1 MSNHS
6 YIKNEEFSVLKKEIK
21 LTLQIT
27 KLINVDSHTSIQEIK
42 KITKSEFNL
51 PGDDFSLFVKEYDV
65 TNLDSVNLLRT
76 LEYYKS
82 NTLMVTAQRVGLL
95 NFNEKDNLLKSN
107 LGPNQSLNSSQ
118 IQKDN
123 NNILL
128 DLSINNQSQ
137 DLESNLQSKDNRNYQ
152 KILQDK
158 INDAYKNL
166 NNIKKTINNISL
178 NNSRVQTG
186 QNQNPNH
193 SMFNHSVIGI
203 DNSESLESPNRLPR
217 DLVPKSYMSEKR
229 DFRGDFREKPL
240 SISSNRTFSQINQLA
255 TEETS
260 SLTKMKLLS
269 NRNNS
274 KYNIEDDYRIL
285 REENENIYLTNQ
297 ILNKSNMDLKNQ
309 LKQLETDIESMRE
322 YKLQLNEANSINHNL
337 REELAKYDRA
347 NTELVTIY
355 ENLQNDYADLVQE
368 NKKLQSQYDNIN
380 QNLSLHE
387 QTNHELKSGL
397 ESVEQILKNYDNEK
411 SIMNLHMN
419 EKDKQILELSD
430 KLALQEELNDKIRK
444 SIHDYEEML
453 SSMKKTI
460 EILKRSSHELENEV
474 FKLKCTIDDKD
485 MHIELKNLENSDK
498 DKIITSLTD
507 DVNLLK
513 NDISNLYN
521 DISLKDKDLEECLK
535 NNRNIISDIEKLKSK
550 NENLNKI
557 LIEKENIILNM
568 KSSYELVN
576 HTLEEIK
583 RDNEYLKTKSEGEF
597 FDKTRNH
604 KNKEIIES
612 LNSELHKRTE
622 ELNKY
627 RDTFHKNLLNL
638 ETELNEYKHKI
649 NLSQM
654 DIKNLENDL
663 SSKQEELQKL
673 NTNLN
678 IQTEENKKLENLH
691 NFALEKLTRLEK
703 ENNELKISISGLKT
717 EISNLNKITDN
728 KDSDYKFLLNDKD
741 KWEETN
747 YNLKEKISK
756 LEAELMNTNDKYMQ
770 IMNDASMTDMSLK
783 SENFKLLEEGKRN
796 HKNIESLNQKIEEL
810 TDLMKNM
817 RDSKD
822 KMKKTYDNTIF
833 EMKKSL
839 SSKTIDEESFKR
851 EIEKLNILINNKN
864 KEIEEYKEK
873 IDESEENYD
882 DIKKLND
889 DLLSENKIFKDKNH
903 ILENQNRSMLEKLD
917 TFKSKYEEYLVNSE
931 EMNKKYQELMRVNG
945 KINAEC
951 QLMKEKYE
959 KVNTELTYLLKE
971 KNLKRDDS
979 SRGDTSIQYKNE
991 KKEITMKNSDSNN
1004 TILKLPPKI
1013 SYNNLINSKKGQIEK
1028 NLNINLKKSDTLT
1041 ILEGTKYLFRVYD
1054 SKRILRFDIENRE
1067 FKVIEFA
1074 DYGYFEDNFTAEGSI
1089 YLNMLDGLFIVTGD
1103 NHDMLY
1109 HYSHSKGAMNKLA
1122 KLNDNHSHGSLI
1134 FNEKEKNLICLS
1146 GWHNRKVEKY
1156 YNPELIK
1163 SYLSTEEKESSSS
1176 NSSVSSFN
1184 KKQPNPNIWF
1194 YLPEMTVERSESS
1207 FVIVNNSQLF
1217 AFFGYCCPKMKYLDT
1232 IEMLNLAGPSKW
1244 ELVKYSNETHLSTSI
1259 KSHTIVKLNESEI
1272 IIIGGFDGSKE
1283 TPVENFINFDFIDMK
1298 INLSERKLPDIIH
1311 NHCFNFQK
1319 DSMPVPF
1326 IDDSYRLHYAIY
1338 DEMDNAHVVE
1348 VKSIQYD
1355 LFKFE

>member
-1 MSNHS
+1 
-6 YIKNEEFSVLKKEIK
+6 
-21 LTLQIT
+21 
-27 KLINVDSHTSIQEIK
+27 
-42 KITKSEFNL
+42 
-51 PGDDFSLFVKEYDV
+51 
-65 TNLDSVNLLRT
+65 
-76 LEYYKS
+76 
-82 NTLMVTAQRVGLL
+82 VTAQRVGLL
-95 NFNEKDNLLKSN
+95 NFNEKDNLLTSN
-107 LGPNQSLNSSQ
+107 LGPNQSLNSSR
-118 IQKDN
+118 IQKDNNN

-128 DLSINNQSQ
+128 DLSMNNQSQ
-137 DLESNLQSKDNRNYQ
+137 DLESHLQNKDSRNYQ

-186 QNQNPNH
+186 PNPNPNH
-193 SMFNHSVIGI
+193 SMFNHSVIGM
-203 DNSESLESPNRLPR
+203 DNSQTLESPNRLPK
-217 DLVPKSYMSEKR
+217 DLIPKNFMSEKR
-229 DFRGDFREKPL
+229 DFRENPI

-255 TEETS
+255 TDETS
-260 SLTKMKLLS
+260 SIMKMKLLS
-269 NRNNS
+269 NRNNT

-309 LKQLETDIESMRE
+309 LKQLEAELESLRE
-322 YKLQLNEANSINHNL
+322 FKLQLNEANSINHNL

-347 NTELVTIY
+347 NTELVTMY
-355 ENLQNDYADLVQE
+355 ENLQNDYGDLVQE
-368 NKKLQSQYDNIN
+368 NKKIQSQYDNLN

-387 QTNHELKSGL
+387 KTNQELKSGL
-397 ESVEQILKNYDNEK
+397 ESVEEILKNYDNEK

-419 EKDKQILELSD
+419 EKDKQILELTD
-430 KLALQEELNDKIRK
+430 KLALQEDLNEKIRK
-444 SIHDYEEML
+444 SIQDYEEML

-460 EILKRSSHELENEV
+460 EILKKSGHELENEV

-485 MHIELKNLENSDK
+485 MQLELGHLENSDK
-498 DKIITSLTD
+498 DKVISSLTD

-513 NDISNLYN
+513 NDISHLYN

-535 NNRNIISDIEKLKSK
+535 NNRNIISDIDKLKSK

-576 HTLEEIK
+576 HTLEEVK

-597 FDKTRNH
+597 FDKSRNQ

-638 ETELNEYKHKI
+638 ETEINEYKHKI

-654 DIKNLENDL
+654 EIKNLENDL
-663 SSKQEELQKL
+663 SNKNEELQKL
-673 NTNLN
+673 NNNLN
-678 IQTEENKKLENLH
+678 NEKEENKKLENLH

-703 ENNELKISISGLKT
+703 ENNELKISLSGLKI

-728 KDSDYKFLLNDKD
+728 KDESYKSLLNDKD
-741 KWEETN
+741 KWEEIN

-770 IMNDASMTDMSLK
+770 IMNDASMTDMTIK
-783 SENFKLLEEGKRN
+783 SENFKLLEENKRKE
-796 HKNIESLNQKIEEL
+796 KNIESLNQKIEEL
-810 TDLMKNM
+810 SDLMKNM

-822 KMKKTYDNTIF
+822 KMKKNYDNTIF

-851 EIEKLNILINNKN
+851 EIEKLNNLIKDKN
-864 KEIEEYKEK
+864 KEIEDYKEK

-889 DLLSENKIFKDKNH
+889 ELLGENKILKENNQK
-903 ILENQNRSMLEKLD
+903 LENQNNSMLEKLD
-917 TFKSKYEEYLVNSE
+917 TFKSKYEDYLVNSE
-931 EMNKKYQELMRVNG
+931 DMNKKYQELMRLNG

-971 KNLKRDDS
+971 KNLKRDE
-979 SRGDTSIQYKNE
+979 GDLLNKDTGNNHFKNE
-991 KKEITMKNSDSNN
+991 KKETSVKNLDSNN
-1004 TILKLPPKI
+1004 SVVKLPSKTN
-1013 SYNNLINSKKGQIEK
+1013 YNNMSPSKTAQSEK
-1028 NLNINLKKSDTLT
+1028 NLNYTINNSKNEILKKSDTLT
-1041 ILEGTKYLFRVYD
+1041 ILEGTKFLFRVYD
-1054 SKRILRFDIENRE
+1054 NKRILRFDIENRE

-1074 DYGYFEDNFTAEGSI
+1074 DFGYFEDNFTAEGSI
-1089 YLNMLDGLFIVTGD
+1089 YLNILDGLFIVTGD

-1134 FNEKEKNLICLS
+1134 FNEKDKNLICLS

-1156 YNPELIK
+1156 YNPELLK
-1163 SYLSTEEKESSSS
+1163 GYLTTEEKEGSS
-1176 NSSVSSFN
+1176 SSVSSFN

-1207 FVIVNNSQLF
+1207 YVIINNSQLY
-1217 AFFGYCCPKMKYLDT
+1217 AFFGYCCPKMRYLDT
-1232 IEMLNLAGPSKW
+1232 IECLNLAGPARW
-1244 ELVKYSNETHLSTSI
+1244 ELVKYSNETHLSTFI
-1259 KSHTIVKLNESEI
+1259 KSHTVVKLDESEI

-1283 TPVENFINFDFIDMK
+1283 TPVENLINFSFTDMS

-1326 IDDSYRLHYAIY
+1326 IDDSYRLHFAMY

-1348 VKSIQYD
+1348 VKSVQYD